1 MNAMNEVVF
10 LLDVD
15 NTLLDND
22 RMVADLSHL
31 LRQMLGADGC
41 EQYWQ
46 IHETLRAETG
56 YADYLGAL
64 QRYRMRTA
72 HNSELWKVSSF
83 LLDYPFA
90 DSLYPDALNVLQHLD
105 TWGITVILSD
115 GDIVF
120 QPRKIYLSGLWE
132 MVEGRVQIYLHK
144 EQMLDDVKQR
154 YPARHY
160 VMVDDKLRIL
170 TEMKN
175 SWRDQLTTVFTQ
187 QGHYGLDPNNITA
200 FPLADITV
208 AHIGELMNYDFSKL
222 NWINST

>member
-1 MNAMNEVVF
+1 MDAMNEVVF

-31 LRQMLGADGC
+31 LRQMLGDDGC

-46 IHETLRAETG
+46 IYESLRVETG
-56 YADYLGAL
+56 YADYFGAL
-64 QRYRMRTA
+64 QRYRMRAA
-72 HNSELWKVSSF
+72 HNPELWKVSSF

-90 DSLYPDALNVLQHLD
+90 DNLYPDAWNVLQHLN
-105 TWGITVILSD
+105 TWGKTVILSD

-120 QPRKIYLSGLWE
+120 QPRKIHLSELWE
-132 MVEGRVQIYLHK
+132 AVEGRVLIYLHK
-144 EQMLDDVKQR
+144 EQMLDDVNQQ

-170 TEMKN
+170 TEMKK
-175 SWRDQLTTVFTQ
+175 SWGYQLTTVFTQ
-187 QGHYGLDPNNITA
+187 QGHYGLDPNNITD
-200 FPLADITV
+200 FPPADITV
-208 AHIGELMNYDFSKL
+208 AHIGELLNYDFSES
-222 NWINST
+222 NWINRS